1 MQLVK
6 KFGLEMIEN
15 EKLFF
20 QFQIEFTSSSFKTD
34 VLITLENN
42 SFYLV
47 NSWYWFQTQLQ
58 VNVRQRSEQ
67 KH

>member
-47 NSWYWFQTQLQ
+47 NSWY
-58 VNVRQRSEQ
+58 
-67 KH
+67 